1 MEKEKL
7 SIKDIASALNISK
20 TTVSFIL
27 NGKAK
32 EKRISDQ
39 LVKKVLA
46 FVKEVGYVPNQLA
59 QSLRTGKTKIIGLMI
74 EDISNPFFA
83 NVAKQIE
90 DKAYANGYKII
101 YCSTEND
108 PKRAKTFLSMFQNLG
123 VDGYIIAPTT
133 GIEKEIKALLK
144 TGANIILFD
153 RKYGD
158 APVDH
163 VMVDNKQGTYLGTK
177 HLIEQGYSNIAFI
190 TVSLEPI
197 EKNERISGY
206 IQAIEENG
214 LVNHLYTLTY
224 SNDHDYSKDIAAI
237 LRTNSSLDAII
248 FGTNYLG
255 IGGLEAIANMGLKIP
270 DNLAVLS
277 FDDNDLFRLYSPS
290 ISAISQPIE
299 QISETVITT
308 LLERLSAS
316 GESPKAKN
324 HKAISLPT
332 SLIQRESTQKKMH

>member
-1 MEKEKL
+1 MKKEKL
-7 SIKDIASALNISK
+7 SIKDIASEFNISK

-32 EKRISDQ
+32 EKRISEQ
-39 LVKKVLA
+39 LVKKVLS

-83 NVAKQIE
+83 NIAKQIE
-90 DKAYANGYKII
+90 HKAYENGYKII

-108 PKRAKTFLSMFQNLG
+108 PKRAKSFLNMFQNLG

-133 GIEKEIKALLK
+133 GIEKEVRSLIKN
-144 TGANIILFD
+144 GANIILFD
-153 RKYGD
+153 RNYGD
-158 APVDH
+158 TPVDN
-163 VMVDNKQGTYLGTK
+163 VMVNNNQGTYLGTK
-177 HLIEQGYSNIAFI
+177 HLIEQGYSNIALI
-190 TVSLEPI
+190 TVSLEPV

-214 LVNHLYTLTY
+214 LVKHLHTLTY
-224 SNDHDYSKDIAAI
+224 RSNNDYGKDIMEV
-237 LRTNSSLDAII
+237 LRKNSSLDAVI

-255 IGGLEAIANMGLKIP
+255 VCGLESISNLGLKIP

-277 FDDNDLFRLYSPS
+277 FDDCDLFRLYSPS
-290 ISAISQPIE
+290 ISAIAQPVE
-299 QISETVITT
+299 QISEAVITS
-308 LLERLSAS
+308 LLERLSLS
-316 GESPKAKN
+316 DKSTKKEEY
-324 HKAISLPT
+324 KAISLPT
-332 SLIQRESTQKKMH
+332 SLLIRESSQKKTP